1 MSLRNRFICTAV
13 IFLVTFSSASAQ
25 ELICQV
31 QVVSPQIQ
39 GTTERRI
46 FDNLQKAIYEFLNN
60 TKWTNDVFSPDEK
73 ISCSF
78 FINVTEKT
86 SNDEYKATLQIQSTR
101 QAYKTSYNSVLLNHN
116 DQNFQFKYVEF
127 QPFDFTINQHT
138 TNLTSVLAY
147 YAYVIIALDYDSFA
161 PNGGTPF
168 WQKAQTIVANAQNAP
183 ERGWRSQEDNK
194 NRYWLV
200 ENMLQPLFSPIR
212 SCIYKYHRLGL
223 DLMYSDVTGGR
234 AAILDALLPLEQI
247 HSQRPLSF
255 PMQVFFNAKSD
266 EVVKL
271 FSQGLPEEK
280 SKIVPLLQK
289 IDPGN
294 GIKYQRIQ
302 QTQ

>member
-1 MSLRNRFICTAV
+1 MKRLICIIIFSLVAHLSI
-13 IFLVTFSSASAQ
+13 LAQ
-25 ELICQV
+25 ELNCQV

-46 FDNLQKAIYEFLNN
+46 FDNLQKAIFEFLNN
-60 TKWTNDVFSPDEK
+60 TKWTNDVFGPDER

-78 FINVTEKT
+78 FINITEKL

-101 QAYKTSYNSVLLNHN
+101 QAYKSSYNSVLLNHN
-116 DQNFQFKYVEF
+116 DANFQFKYVEF

-147 YAYVIIALDYDSFA
+147 YAYVIIALDYDSFSQ
-161 PNGGTPF
+161 NGGTPF

-183 ERGWRSQEDNK
+183 ERGWRSQEDTK

-200 ENMLQPLFSPIR
+200 ENMLQPLFSPLR
-212 SCIYKYHRLGL
+212 VCIYKYHRLGF
-223 DLMYSDVTGGR
+223 DLMYTDVAAGR
-234 AAILDALLPLEQI
+234 SAVTDALLGLEQI
-247 HSQRPLSF
+247 HNQRPLSF
-255 PMQVFFNAKSD
+255 PMQIFFNAKSD
-266 EVVKL
+266 EIVKL
-271 FSQGLPEEK
+271 FSQGLSDEK
-280 SKIVPLLQK
+280 GKLVPLLQK